1 MEKKTT
7 TKKASSKKATTETP
21 KKAEQ
26 GAKVSNS
33 AIVEV
38 VVTADKFGTYKKG
51 DTIKMHVSTAKGCI
65 ASKVVEMKK

>member
-7 TKKASSKKATTETP
+7 KKAPSKKATNSTP
-21 KKAEQ
+21 KKTEQ

-33 AIVEV
+33 GVVEV
-38 VVTADKFGTYKKG
+38 VVTAEKFGTYKKG
-51 DTIKMHVSTAKGCI
+51 DVLKMHVTTAKGCI